1 MPDSRQAFKFNGI
14 APLGLVS
21 ALVVKTGNYTLGAN
35 DSVVLGNASGGAF
48 TFTLPTAAGLATGR
62 VYTLKKTDSSAN
74 AIAIA
79 TTSSQTI
86 DGAAS
91 LALSLSRQWQYVQVV
106 SDGSNWQVIDGTAL
120 LSTTAGDFQ
129 PSGAVASA
137 GATGRYA
144 DAGHRHPLPSN
155 SINAPLAQIT
165 TTDTVLINL
174 PIDPANVVAGS
185 MFRAVL
191 HTLWTN
197 TATQTVNTF
206 TLRAGTTGTT
216 SDGTVGAFAPTNAT
230 TTQTSGG
237 LMLDATFT
245 VQTAGV
251 SGAIIGVMMSFATAA
266 GFVGQANGIQQLGSL
281 AAWNTNTA
289 TFMSLAFHAGGASSK
304 LVVNQAMF
312 AQVA

>member
-21 ALVVKTGNYTLGAN
+21 ALVIKTANYTLGAN

-48 TFTLPTAAGLATGR
+48 TLTLPAAAGLAAGR

-79 TTSSQTI
+79 TTSGQTI

-129 PSGAVASA
+129 PSGAVGSA

-144 DAGHRHPLPSN
+144 DAGHRHPLNSN
-155 SINAPLAQIT
+155 SINAPSAQIT
-165 TTDTVLINL
+165 TTDTVLITLAIN
-174 PIDPANVVAGS
+174 PANVVAGS

-216 SDGTVGAFAPTNAT
+216 ADGTVGAFAPTNAT
-230 TTQTSGG
+230 STQTAAG

-245 VQTAGV
+245 VQAVGV
-251 SGAIIGVMMSFATAA
+251 SGSLIGVMMSFATAA
-266 GFVGQANGIQQLGSL
+266 GFVGQGTGIQQLGSL
-281 AAWNTNTA
+281 ASWNTNTA
-289 TFMSLAFHAGGASSK
+289 TFLSLSFRAGGTSSK
-304 LVVNQAMF
+304 MTVNQAAF